1 MDSLFDKWKVRIPK
15 YSERH
20 KELFQSLSQK
30 YGAEGEKKISLGK
43 HFSSNYE
50 LYMFA
55 FFFGLYNNELVP
67 LTKEEKRIDFSH
79 HIQFWGSKST
89 ISTRKDF
96 TNLQENIFIALIAK
110 ANIDLIALD
119 KGELKEEEVLKELI
133 ATMEAY
139 TNGGL
144 HLIKELIDSDS
155 DFFLKPTAFLD
166 LILK

>member
-1 MDSLFDKWKVRIPK
+1 MESLFDKWKVRIPK

-55 FFFGLYNNELVP
+55 FFFGLYNDELVP
-67 LTKEEKRIDFSH
+67 IPKEEKRIDFSH

-89 ISTRKDF
+89 VNTRKDF
-96 TNLQENIFIALIAK
+96 TNLQENIFIALMAK

-119 KGELKEEEVLKELI
+119 KGDLKEEDALKELI

-144 HLIKELIDSDS
+144 ILIKEILEKNPDS
-155 DFFLKPTAFLD
+155 FLKSTAFLD
-166 LILK
+166 LILT

>member
-1 MDSLFDKWKVRIPK
+1 MESLFDKWKIRIPK

-20 KELFQSLSQK
+20 KELFEALSQK

-55 FFFGLYNNELVP
+55 FFLGLYNDKLVP
-67 LTKEEKRIDFSH
+67 IPKEEKRIDFSH

-89 ISTRKDF
+89 VSSRKDF
-96 TNLQENIFIALIAK
+96 TNLQENIFIALMAK
-110 ANIDLIALD
+110 SNIDLIELD
-119 KGELKEEEVLKELI
+119 KGILSEEVALKELI
-133 ATMEAY
+133 TTMESY

-144 HLIKELIDSDS
+144 IMIRELLDSNS
-155 DFFLKPTAFLD
+155 DFFLRSTSFLD
-166 LILK
+166 LILE